1 VAVRS
6 IKIHRLLALLATTVA
21 MTGLAGTARAA
32 VLPDDRAD
40 VFYSSYKGG
49 GMDIKG
55 KSILVRKKFAETFSV
70 QGQYFVDTVS
80 GASIDVLSNASVIKD
95 ERKQKNI
102 DFDYI
107 RGKTQYSL
115 GYSNSKETDYISDNV
130 HFSLSQDMFGDLTTV
145 TIGAARGWDKISQR
159 SGLLITPKGRADRRS
174 YNAGLS
180 QVVTKDLIGSVTVEV
195 ITDEGFLNN
204 PYRFT
209 RFLDPTDGRGWNLE
223 PEVYPATRT
232 STAVTTR
239 AKYYL
244 WYRAAAS
251 ASYRFFTDTWGI
263 RGNTL
268 ELGYTHPIANRWIL
282 EGRVRLYKQGHA
294 NFYSDLFPR
303 RDAQNFIGR
312 DKDLAASRNTTIGA
326 KATYAFLPDG
336 WKFFKRGTVTV
347 DLSRIQFK
355 YDDFR
360 DIKDYGIA
368 NGFAPGA
375 EPLYKFNATIL
386 QIYASMFF

>member
-1 VAVRS
+1 MRHLKAGWRF
-6 IKIHRLLALLATTVA
+6 ALFAAIVTC
-21 MTGLAGTARAA
+21 AGFSGASRAA

-55 KSILVRKKFAETFSV
+55 KSVLVRKKFAETFSV
-70 QGQYFVDTVS
+70 QGEYFVDTVS

-102 DFDYI
+102 DLDYI

-159 SGLLITPKGRADRRS
+159 SGLVITPKGRADRRS

-180 QVVTKDLIGSVTVEV
+180 QVITKNLLGSVTVEV

-209 RFLDPTDGRGWNLE
+209 RYEDNTDARGWAQQ

-232 STAVTTR
+232 STAVSAR
-239 AKYYL
+239 ARYYL

-263 RGNTL
+263 RGNTF

-282 EGRVRLYKQGHA
+282 EGRLRLYKQGHA

-303 RDAQNFIGR
+303 RDFQNFIGR

-326 KATYAFLPDG
+326 KVTYAFLPDG
-336 WKFFKRGTVTV
+336 WKFFKRGTVTFDV
-347 DLSRIQFK
+347 SRVQFK

-360 DIKDYGIA
+360 NIKDYGIA
-368 NGFAPGA
+368 NGFPPGS
-375 EPLYKFNATIL
+375 EPLYKFNANIF
-386 QIYASMFF
+386 QVYASMFF